1 MPALPKHPSTRARR
15 NKVAG
20 ARTLQVVHDLEV
32 PELPDEAGVDWHP
45 MTASWWDDIWA
56 SPMAPEFDESDIH
69 GLYLLASLVDAFWC
83 EPSQA
88 LAAEIRLQRQCFGL
102 TPIDRRRLQWEID
115 RGEEAEQA
123 IAQRRNRSQVSTV
136 DDVDIPAA
144 SDSKAKWVEFAV
156 SQGMP
161 AATARKMT
169 KPALAAKFASVDGD
183 VRTLL
188 TS

>member
-1 MPALPKHPSTRARR
+1 M
-15 NKVAG
+15 
-20 ARTLQVVHDLEV
+20 QIVHDLEV
-32 PELPDEAGVDWHP
+32 PELPDEAGVEWHP
-45 MTASWWDDIWA
+45 MTVSWWEDIWA

-115 RGEEAEQA
+115 RGEEAQQSTV
-123 IAQRRNRSQVSTV
+123 QRRSRSR
-136 DDVDIPAA
+136 DDQLDAGPDVPAA

-156 SQGMP
+156 SQGMT
-161 AATARKMT
+161 ATAARKMT
-169 KPALAAKFASVDGD
+169 KPKLVERFSSVDGD
-183 VRTLL
+183 VRVLL